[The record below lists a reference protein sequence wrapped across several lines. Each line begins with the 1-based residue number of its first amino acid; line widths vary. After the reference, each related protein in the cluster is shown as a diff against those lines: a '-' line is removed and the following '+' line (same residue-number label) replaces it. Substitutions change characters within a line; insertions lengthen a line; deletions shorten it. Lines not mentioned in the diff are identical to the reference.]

1 MPRACALSRASPCP
15 TTSRPPSAA
24 ASRRCGA
31 ASSPSS
37 PLPPRRSASR
47 RPCPTPPPRRKR
59 MSDQKPNPPPPRRG
73 RIPAEPPAEATREEI
88 LRLHD
93 LGLGTRKIRDRLGV
107 SRQVVTTV
115 LEATGRLDSTTT
127 EASKLRLFHDAIA
140 KRVELGLST
149 SRILREI
156 QTLGYQGGRTILADH
171 VRPLRARLALSP
183 MPGVKRR
190 FETPP
195 GQEMQIDWS
204 PYLVPIDGR
213 LTRVHALGCLLC
225 ASRKLHLRFYSDER
239 QATLLEALACAFA
252 YFDGVAHKLGLDNK
266 IGRAH

>member
-1 MPRACALSRASPCP
+1 
-15 TTSRPPSAA
+15 
-24 ASRRCGA
+24 
-31 ASSPSS
+31 
-37 PLPPRRSASR
+37 
-47 RPCPTPPPRRKR
+47 
-59 MSDQKPNPPPPRRG
+59 MSDQKPTPPPQRRG
-73 RIPAEPPAEATREEI
+73 RIPAEPPDEATREEI

-93 LGLGTRKIRDRLGV
+93 LELGTRKIRDRLGV
-107 SRQVVTTV
+107 SRQVVTAV

-127 EASKLRLFHDAIA
+127 TEASKLRPFHDAIA

-149 SRILREI
+149 SRILREL

-171 VRPLRARLALSP
+171 VRPLRAKLALSP
-183 MPGVKRR
+183 KPGVKRR

-213 LTRVHALGCLLC
+213 LTKVHALGCLLC
-225 ASRKLHLRFYSDER
+225 ASRKLHLRFYRDER

-252 YFDGVAHKLGLDNK
+252 YFDGVAQKLVLDNMATAVLGR
-266 IGRAH
+266 IGADRQPLWHERYAAFVAHYGFTAFACKVKDPDRKGKKEKSFRYLP